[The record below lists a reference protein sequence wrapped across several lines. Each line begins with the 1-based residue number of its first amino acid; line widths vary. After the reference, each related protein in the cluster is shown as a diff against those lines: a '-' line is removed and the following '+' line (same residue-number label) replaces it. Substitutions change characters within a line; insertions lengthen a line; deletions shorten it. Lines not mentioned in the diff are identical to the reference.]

1 MVATGVG
8 AKLGILI
15 KGGKALEAA
24 SKVKAVL
31 FDKTGTLTRGK
42 PVVTDTRVVSASPL
56 DEKTFYALVGAA
68 ESGSE
73 HPLARAIVNHAKE
86 TLFIEQL
93 SQPREFVATAG
104 QGLRCSVG
112 EHVVMIGN
120 RTWMRTCSVLVS
132 SDVEQQLAA
141 FEEQAKTAVLCAI
154 DGNMAG
160 IVAIADEA
168 KPESRAV
175 VEYLTRHGVSVW
187 MVTGDNRR
195 TANAIA
201 KTLGIEQVFSEVLP
215 GDKAAKVKELQDRGF
230 SVAMVG
236 DGINDSPALVQADI
250 GIAIGSGTD
259 VAIEA
264 AEVVL
269 LRSDLRD
276 VIVAIDLAR
285 TAYRRILINFGW
297 AFLYNLLGIPI
308 AAGVLYPLFHRALPP
323 EVAGLAMALSS
334 VSVVLSSLFLRYYS
348 RPKIATTMVL
358 PHDEK
363 KKSRHDVKEKQVV
376 EENIL

>member
-1 MVATGVG
+1 
-8 AKLGILI
+8 
-15 KGGKALEAA
+15 
-24 SKVKAVL
+24 
-31 FDKTGTLTRGK
+31 
-42 PVVTDTRVVSASPL
+42 
-56 DEKTFYALVGAA
+56 
-68 ESGSE
+68 
-73 HPLARAIVNHAKE
+73 
-86 TLFIEQL
+86 
-93 SQPREFVATAG
+93 
-104 QGLRCSVG
+104 
-112 EHVVMIGN
+112 
-120 RTWMRTCSVLVS
+120 
-132 SDVEQQLAA
+132 
-141 FEEQAKTAVLCAI
+141 
-154 DGNMAG
+154 
-160 IVAIADEA
+160 
-168 KPESRAV
+168 
-175 VEYLTRHGVSVW
+175 

-195 TANAIA
+195 TANAVA

-215 GDKAAKVKELQDRGF
+215 GDKAAKVKELQDRGL

-308 AAGVLYPLFHRALPP
+308 AAGVFYPLFHRALPP

-334 VSVVLSSLFLRYYS
+334 VSVVLSSLQLRYYS
-348 RPKIATTMVL
+348 KPKIEL
-358 PHDEK
+358 LN
-363 KKSRHDVKEKQVV
+363 KEKIAALQEIEHV
-376 EENIL
+376 